1 MQVLKQAG
9 RLVGQPRGS
18 EREACKQCL
27 MALVSDGVVVCGASP
42 ANDPRPSSQQP
53 ASRCRGSSAHTKAGS
68 AVSKV
73 VQVTVEEGRRSL
85 PPSLTTISS
94 GHAPGSAHSSPPQPS
109 ASATPRSHATEALHL
124 DTVTQLLWA
133 RAEPAPPDYA
143 SHGSAGQGWR
153 ESAASAVSCCV
164 EAER

>member
-1 MQVLKQAG
+1 MQVLRQAG

-18 EREACKQCL
+18 EREACKRCL
-27 MALVSDGVVVCGASP
+27 MALVSDVVVCGASP
-42 ANDPRPSSQQP
+42 GNDPRPSSQQP
-53 ASRCRGSSAHTKAGS
+53 ASRCRDSSAHTKAGS
-68 AVSKV
+68 VVSKV

-109 ASATPRSHATEALHL
+109 ASETPCSHAAAALYL

-143 SHGSAGQGWR
+143 SHGSAGQSWR